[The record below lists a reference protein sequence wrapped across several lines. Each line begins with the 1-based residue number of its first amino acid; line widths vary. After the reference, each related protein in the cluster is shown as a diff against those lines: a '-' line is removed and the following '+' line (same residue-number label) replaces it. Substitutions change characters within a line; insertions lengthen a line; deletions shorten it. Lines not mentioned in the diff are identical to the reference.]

1 MPTHT
6 HLRILYVN
14 LVAINK
20 VAAFHYDGRGILQ
33 FVRTVP
39 DSGKAPC
46 WAIVNHSGTRLQ
58 TTNTGDNSISVYDL
72 TDLFNPKEIQH
83 FGMANTTGSAF
94 STVIDDA
101 DQFIYVS
108 TELGSAGNTC
118 SQHDPHVKRK
128 RRWSINRTLL
138 TYDSSHQWSYG
149 GARSRGVP
157 DEATEGRRED
167 ETCLRSDKRM
177 GGRRS

>member
-1 MPTHT
+1 MMGEEYFS
-6 HLRILYVN
+6 LC
-14 LVAINK
+14 
-20 VAAFHYDGRGILQ
+20 
-33 FVRTVP
+33 
-39 DSGKAPC
+39 APC
-46 WAIVNHSGTRLQ
+46 RTREKRPAGRCQSLRDPLVRHQ
-58 TTNTGDNSISVYDL
+58 HGRQFHLSLRSDKSIH
-72 TDLFNPKEIQH
+72 PKEIQH
-83 FGMANTTGSAF
+83 FVMANTTGSAF

-101 DQFIYVS
+101 DQFIYIS
-108 TELGSAGNTC
+108 TEPGSAGNTC

-157 DEATEGRRED
+157 DGVTEGRRED